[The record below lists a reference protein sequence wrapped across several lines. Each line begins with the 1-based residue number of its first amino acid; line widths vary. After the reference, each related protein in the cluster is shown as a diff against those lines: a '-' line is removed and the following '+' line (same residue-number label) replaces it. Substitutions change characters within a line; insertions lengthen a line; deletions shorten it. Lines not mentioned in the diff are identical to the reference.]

1 MQTQAGLLSQIS
13 DSFYAGA
20 GFAEFMYFAS
30 EDTEFVVMSQEL
42 NAARKWINRTNQQSE
57 PRYWEKI
64 PDIVE
69 LLRACAEM
77 TRRNGYEFMAAD
89 FETLADESTRMRTES
104 AALEGC

>member
-1 MQTQAGLLSQIS
+1 MQSKEELLNQIS
-13 DSFYAGA
+13 DSFYAGG
-20 GFAEFMYFAS
+20 GFAEFMYLAS
-30 EDTEFVVMSQEL
+30 EDTEFEVMSQEL

-57 PRYWEKI
+57 PECWEKI

-69 LLRACAEM
+69 LLRGCAEM

-89 FETLADESTRMRTES
+89 FEHLADESTRMRTES